1 MNPCMTVTVTIA
13 ENVGAVTKCR
23 IIEDNMGLFDLFK
36 KKPEETKAV
45 EAAAPPVEKI
55 KKPRKPRVKKPVPE
69 PVIEEKT
76 IAAPEVKVLKMDFDP
91 TNPRLGSMELDWNP
105 EFVSMLKE
113 HGYQGDKDEDVV
125 DAWLTDVCKTI
136 SQNEFPMSENVRYI
150 QRRDLGGG
158 KTEFS

>member
-1 MNPCMTVTVTIA
+1 MSI
-13 ENVGAVTKCR
+13 
-23 IIEDNMGLFDLFK
+23 FDLFK
-36 KKPEETKAV
+36 KIIPTQPVKEQAEVPAEVKA
-45 EAAAPPVEKI
+45 
-55 KKPRKPRVKKPVPE
+55 KKPRKPKKPKVE
-69 PVIEEKT
+69 KVVEKVEET
-76 IAAPEVKVLKMDFDP
+76 TTPPEVKVLKFDFDP
-91 TNPRLGSMELDWNP
+91 KNPRLGSMELDWNP